1 MSNLKPLSYQTLADL
16 GEKPFLLRDAPEKVI
31 QFGEGNFMRAF
42 IDAMIDHMN
51 ESAGFG
57 GKVVLVQPIP
67 PFPASDRL
75 KDTLN
80 AQEGLYT
87 LYLRGRENGRDVNR
101 RRVVSCVS
109 RCLNA
114 CADYD
119 AVMACADNPDLRFI
133 ASNTTEAGIRYDP
146 ACRFEDRP
154 ASSWPGKLTQFLHR
168 RWERFGSEKGKGFVI
183 LACELIDDNGRE
195 LERCVRAYAEQWGLE
210 ADFLRW
216 LSEENLFCSTLVDRI
231 VTGYPR
237 TEADALNEASGYVDG
252 AMDTAE
258 PFGLYVIEAPQWL
271 RDELP
276 VGAAGF
282 PVVVTDDHKPYK
294 TRKVRILNGA
304 HTSFV
309 LGAYLAGRD
318 IVRDCMADD
327 AIRGFLERAVEDEI
341 IPTLSLPREE
351 LESFAASVADR
362 FRNPF
367 IDHKLLDISLN
378 STSKWKAR
386 VMPSLLGYVEKY
398 GRVPPRLAAS
408 FAFYLAFYRGESLD
422 DTGLRARRPDGT
434 EYLIRDDADAL
445 AFHFAH
451 RADPPAVLAR
461 ATLAHQGFWGRDLTG
476 IPGLA
481 DAVAADLETILE
493 RGARALFEELAAT

>member
-1 MSNLKPLSYQTLADL
+1 MTPRTLSYQTLEDL
-16 GEKPFLLRDAPEKVI
+16 GERPFLLRDAPEKVI

-42 IDAMIDHMN
+42 LDAMFDHMN
-51 ESAGFG
+51 ESAGFH

-75 KDTLN
+75 KDALN
-80 AQEGLYT
+80 RQEGLYT

-101 RRVVSCVS
+101 RRVISCVS

-114 CADYD
+114 YADYD

-133 ASNTTEAGIRYDP
+133 ACNTTEAGIRYDP
-146 ACRFEDRP
+146 ACQFGDKP

-168 RWERFGSEKGKGFVI
+168 RWRRFGGEKGKGFVI

-195 LERCVRAYAEQWGLE
+195 LERCVRRYAGQWGLE
-210 ADFLRW
+210 GDFVRW

-237 TEADALNEASGYVDG
+237 AEADALNEANGYVDG
-252 AMDTAE
+252 AIDTAE
-258 PFGLYVIEAPQWL
+258 PFGLYVIEAPRRL

-276 VGAAGF
+276 VEAAGF

-294 TRKVRILNGA
+294 MRKVRILNGA

-327 AIRGFLERAVEDEI
+327 AIRGFLEGAVEEEI
-341 IPTLSLPREE
+341 IPTLPLPREE
-351 LESFAASVADR
+351 LESFAASVTDR

-386 VMPSLLGYVEKY
+386 VMPSLLGYVERN
-398 GRVPPRLAAS
+398 GRVPRRLAAS
-408 FAFYLAFYRGESLD
+408 LAFYIAFYHGGMLD
-422 DTGLRARRPDGT
+422 DEGLHARRADGT
-434 EYLIRDDADAL
+434 EYLVRDDAAAL

-451 RADPPAVLAR
+451 RGDTPAALAHAVLANE
-461 ATLAHQGFWGRDLTG
+461 GFWGRDLSLV
-476 IPGLA
+476 PGLE
-481 DAVAADLETILE
+481 DMVAADVEVIFAK
-493 RGARALFEELAAT
+493 GAYALFAPEC